1 MKRAYF
7 DYQAAS
13 PVDPRVVEAMTPYFG
28 TMFGNPSST
37 HGLGQE
43 AKAAIEE
50 ARIRVASLIGA
61 RKKEEITFTSG
72 ATESNNLALIGISQ
86 RNREKGDVIVTSTI
100 EHISILNICKYL
112 ARLGFKVNHVPVDG
126 YGMVDPRNIEK
137 IVSDKTILV
146 SIMYAN
152 GEIGTIEPIAE
163 IERIAHAHGAV
174 FHVDAVAAAGRIPI
188 DVVKDDID
196 MLSLSSNDLYGP
208 KGVGALYVKEGTR
221 IAPIII
227 GGGQE
232 RGLRSGTENVPA
244 IVGMGKAAEIAA
256 QTMADESVLL
266 TRLRDRLHTEIANEI
281 PYSYL
286 NGHPTARLP
295 NNLNMRFS
303 YIEGESL
310 VLSLDMEGIA
320 VSSGSACSSKTL
332 EPSHV
337 LRAIGL
343 AHEEA
348 HGSLLFSLGRWN
360 SDDDVDRV
368 LSVLPGIV
376 GRLRRMS
383 PLTPKELQV

>member
-1 MKRAYF
+1 MRRAYF

-61 RKKEEITFTSG
+61 RKKEEIAFTSS